1 MVSMEW
7 TAMGSREPP
16 SGGSESMLPIKITG
30 NANGRKCI
38 LRTFWLENV
47 KTRGV
52 T

>member
-1 MVSMEW
+1 MASMEW

-16 SGGSESMLPIKITG
+16 SGGSESMLPIKIMG